1 MQTSQQISWDQLRE
15 VVEAI
20 YAQGPVV
27 VRQAYSDFSCAT
39 KEFADPEALLED
51 LRCEPGAAKVS
62 RQHALYYPE
71 AKGMP
76 YEKRI
81 ALKPDLC
88 GGHTFRFCQEGWG
101 LIQFQC
107 DFRQLPSID
116 CRVAVNSPTRAA
128 NWSATIP
135 EMQNPALW
143 DWVVVE
149 RKAGRLVRLLRKM
162 GKSAQRKGSG

>member
-1 MQTSQQISWDQLRE
+1 MQTSQQISWEQLRE

-51 LRCEPGAAKVS
+51 LHCEPRAANLF
-62 RQHALYYPE
+62 RQYTLYYPE
-71 AKGMP
+71 ANGRP

-116 CRVAVNSPTRAA
+116 CRVAVNSSTRAA
-128 NWSATIP
+128 NWSATYP
-135 EMQNPALW
+135 EMQSPDLW
-143 DWVVVE
+143 DWDVVE
-149 RKAGRLVRLLRKM
+149 KKSGRLVRLLRKM
-162 GKSAQRKGSG
+162 GKSGQRDG